1 MSALRARYCL
11 RCGTRLVSRDDNG
24 SPRPTCPACG
34 FVYYRNPAPAAG
46 VILVRRRELL
56 LVRRRYEPR
65 AGAWCLPAGFLEYG
79 ESPSRCALRELR
91 EETGFGSDSI
101 EAFYDLDLVNQFHEP
116 SYDAVVT
123 AAVFAVRVGPTAE
136 PHLSHEHDTARWL
149 PIDVAHDEVIWPG
162 YRTAIER
169 IRDDLGEPE
178 RAAWFE
184 LTLEGSR
191 APH

>member
-91 EETGFGSDSI
+91 EETGLAARLTGLHGVYAGIDDPRVRSVLILYLAEPAGGRLRPGDDAIAARFFPLARLPRRLAFGS
-101 EAFYDLDLVNQFHEP
+101 HE
-116 SYDAVVT
+116 
-123 AAVFAVRVGPTAE
+123 R
-136 PHLSHEHDTARWL
+136 
-149 PIDVAHDEVIWPG
+149 
-162 YRTAIER
+162 AIE
-169 IRDDLGEPE
+169 EY
-178 RAAWFE
+178 RALPA
-184 LTLEGSR
+184 R
-191 APH
+191 A